1 MPGPIAPISAAV
13 IPDAIPVSPDAGASG
28 GEFQKA
34 LSSAARDVEAFGN
47 RADASVESFLA
58 GNGEEL
64 HSMILS
70 TQQASLAF
78 DLFMQVRN
86 KVVNAYQEV
95 MKMQM

>member
-1 MPGPIAPISAAV
+1 MPGPIAPIASSA
-13 IPDAIPVSPDAGASG
+13 IPDVIPVSPDAASKG

-34 LSSAARDVEAFGN
+34 LSGAIRDVEAFGQ

-58 GNGEEL
+58 GDGEEL
-64 HSMILS
+64 HTMILA